1 VLPGESSCGS
11 LDLDLR
17 TEATDPRSWR
27 SGICTDVADRG
38 VIVLF
43 RSRLAGGGGG
53 VDGAWRPARSLPML
67 HRAGSLCADNYWMDF
82 DNY

>member
-38 VIVLF
+38 VIGLF
-43 RSRLAGGGGG
+43 RSRLAGGGDG
-53 VDGAWRPARSLPML
+53 VDGAWPAGKISSYAPPRVI
-67 HRAGSLCADNYWMDF
+67 SLC
-82 DNY
+82 